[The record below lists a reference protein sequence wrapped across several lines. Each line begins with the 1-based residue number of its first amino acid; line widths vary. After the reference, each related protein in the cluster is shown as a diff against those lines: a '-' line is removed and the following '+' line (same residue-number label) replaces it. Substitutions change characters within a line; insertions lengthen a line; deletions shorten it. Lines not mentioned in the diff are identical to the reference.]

1 MAKKKSQKQ
10 IPGNYSGTRAK
21 KDNTYENNRRRNYMI
36 LSTAAIII
44 GLIMMN
50 WQSLGSSRTT
60 MELAYSD
67 VTTEIR
73 EMEDAVKSYADQAGE
88 ASKAAGDAYLKAYKT
103 LQEAESAEERSEAA
117 SAYTQAFSALQEA
130 ADKAGMSDASY
141 VEARDAARKA
151 MEGFRT
157 AVADYNTKAASYN
170 KTVTGFPTRIL
181 ASVMRYEK
189 AGLI

>member
-1 MAKKKSQKQ
+1 MATKKSQKRVS
-10 IPGNYSGTRAK
+10 GNYSGTRAK

-44 GLIMMN
+44 GLIMMG
-50 WQSLGSSRTT
+50 WQSLGTSRTN

-67 VTTEIR
+67 LTTEIR
-73 EMEDAVKSYADQAGE
+73 EMEDAVKSYVDQACG
-88 ASKAAGDAYLKAYKT
+88 ASETAGDAYLKAYKN
-103 LQEAESAEERSEAA
+103 LQEADSAEERSEAA
-117 SAYTQAFSALQEA
+117 AAYAQAFSALQEA
-130 ADKAGMSDASY
+130 ADKAGMSDSSY
-141 VEARDAARKA
+141 AEARDAARGA
-151 MEGFRT
+151 MEEFQT
-157 AVADYNTKAASYN
+157 AVTEYNTKAASYN